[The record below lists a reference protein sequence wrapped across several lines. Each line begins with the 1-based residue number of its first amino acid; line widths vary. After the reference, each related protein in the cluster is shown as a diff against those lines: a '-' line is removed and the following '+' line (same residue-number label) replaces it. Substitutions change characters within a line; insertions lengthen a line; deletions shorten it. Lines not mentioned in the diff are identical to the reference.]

1 MPRRYDNAAMR
12 AIQITQKGG
21 PEVMQV
27 RDVPEPEPGDG
38 ELLVAVE
45 AAGVNYRD
53 VYEREGRGAA
63 FGKAPLPLIVGAEG
77 AGTVLRGGGEFSEG
91 DRVGWVTAPGSYAD
105 RVVVKVA
112 DAVPLPDGT
121 SAELAAAVLLQGMT
135 AHYLCVST
143 YAVQPGDD
151 VLILAAAGGVGLLL
165 IQMVKARGGR
175 VIAVTSTEEK
185 AQLARGAGADE
196 TLGYEGFSERARE
209 LTGGVAVV
217 YDSVGATT
225 FEDGIDALRPR
236 GMMVL
241 FGQSAGP
248 APAYDPQ
255 RLQARSLYITRP
267 GLPNYTATREELLER
282 AGDVLGWVAD
292 GSLDVR
298 IGGRYPLEDAR
309 RAHEDLEA
317 RRTTGKLLLIP

>member
-1 MPRRYDNAAMR
+1 MR
-12 AIQITQKGG
+12 AIQITEKGS
-21 PEVMQV
+21 PDVMQV
-27 RDVPEPEPGDG
+27 RDVPEPTPGDG
-38 ELLVAVE
+38 QLLVAVE
-45 AAGVNYRD
+45 AVGVNYRD

-63 FGKAPLPLIVGAEG
+63 YGKAPLPLIVGAEG
-77 AGTVLRGGGEFSEG
+77 AGTVLRGDGEFSEG
-91 DRVGWVTAPGSYAD
+91 DRVGWVQAAGSYAE
-105 RVVVKVA
+105 RVAVPTEN
-112 DAVPLPDGT
+112 AVPLPDGT
-121 SAELAAAVLLQGMT
+121 SSELAAAVLLQGMT
-135 AHYLCVST
+135 AHFLCTST

-175 VIAVTSTEEK
+175 VIAVTSTDEK
-185 AQLARGAGADE
+185 AELTRGAGADE
-196 TLGYEGFSERARE
+196 TIGYEGFSERARE

-241 FGQSAGP
+241 FGQSSGP

-267 GLPNYTATREELLER
+267 GLPNYTATREELLAR
-282 AGDVLGWVAD
+282 AGDVLNWVAD

-298 IGGRYPLEDAR
+298 IGERYPLEDAR

>member
-1 MPRRYDNAAMR
+1 MR
-12 AIQITQKGG
+12 AIQITEKGG
-21 PEVMQV
+21 PEVMRV

-45 AAGVNYRD
+45 AVGVNYRD
-53 VYEREGRGAA
+53 VYEREGRGMAY
-63 FGKAPLPLIVGAEG
+63 GRAPLPLIVGEEG
-77 AGTVLRGGGEFSEG
+77 AGTVLRGDGEFSEG
-91 DRVGWVTAPGSYAD
+91 DRVGWAKAPGSYAE
-105 RVVVKVA
+105 RVVVPTEN
-112 DAVPLPDGT
+112 AVPLPDGT
-121 SAELAAAVLLQGMT
+121 SSELAAAVLLQGMT
-135 AHYLCVST
+135 AHFLCTST

-165 IQMVKARGGR
+165 TQMVKARGGR
-175 VIAVTSTEEK
+175 VIAVTSSAEK
-185 AQLARGAGADE
+185 AELARGAGADDMI
-196 TLGYEGFSERARE
+196 GYEGFSERARE

-241 FGQSAGP
+241 FGQSSGP

-298 IGGRYPLEDAR
+298 IGARYPLEEAR

>member
-1 MPRRYDNAAMR
+1 M
-12 AIQITQKGG
+12 
-21 PEVMQV
+21 
-27 RDVPEPEPGDG
+27 
-38 ELLVAVE
+38 L
-45 AAGVNYRD
+45 
-53 VYEREGRGAA
+53 
-63 FGKAPLPLIVGAEG
+63 
-77 AGTVLRGGGEFSEG
+77 
-91 DRVGWVTAPGSYAD
+91 
-105 RVVVKVA
+105 
-112 DAVPLPDGT
+112 
-121 SAELAAAVLLQGMT
+121 
-135 AHYLCVST
+135 ST

-175 VIAVTSTEEK
+175 VIAVTSTDGK

-196 TLGYEGFSERARE
+196 TIGYEGFSERARE
-209 LTGGVAVV
+209 LTGSGVAVV

-241 FGQSAGP
+241 YGQSAGP

-267 GLPNYTATREELLER
+267 GLPNYTATREALLAR

-298 IGGRYPLEDAR
+298 IGERYPLADAR

>member
-1 MPRRYDNAAMR
+1 MR
-12 AIQITQKGG
+12 AIQITEKGG
-21 PEVMQV
+21 PEVMV
-27 RDVPEPEPGDG
+27 LRDVPEPSPSDG
-38 ELLVAVE
+38 ELLVTVE

-63 FGKAPLPLIVGAEG
+63 YGRAPLPLIVGAEG
-77 AGTVLRGGGEFSEG
+77 AGTVLRGAGEFSEG
-91 DRVGWVTAPGSYAD
+91 DRIGWVQAAGSYAE
-105 RVVVKVA
+105 RVVVPTEN
-112 DAVPLPDGT
+112 AVPLPDGT
-121 SAELAAAVLLQGMT
+121 SSELAAAVLLQGMT

-185 AQLARGAGADE
+185 AQLARAAGADE
-196 TLGYEGFSERARE
+196 TIGYEGFSDTARE
-209 LTGGVAVV
+209 LTGGNGVAVV

-241 FGQSAGP
+241 YGMSAGP

-267 GLPNYTATREELLER
+267 ALPQYTATREELLQR

-298 IGGRYPLEDAR
+298 VGQRYPCEDAR